1 MHRLAASLVVLLPL
15 ISLAQATTPPA
26 TATLDTSRCA
36 VKLSVALTG
45 RSPDAALLAN
55 PNPQAQVDALLQG
68 TAFIERF
75 SRFVNARFNDEPG
88 AASVEDAAYH
98 LAKHVMTNRLPW
110 SDMFLGATRV
120 DLVNNNVSI
129 VTDANGLGYL
139 RSPAWLK
146 RYAGNEEQ
154 GVKLST
160 AYRILNNTTGI
171 SLTAAVVVPGL
182 DVSAAGRRN
191 AACAGCHYD
200 SWFALDKVASVLTK
214 RVGTGDMMRFEA
226 PTAGPQQLLGKTIAD
241 DKALVTA
248 LVNSPDFEFNVC
260 RVAFGFVHGRNEL
273 ACEGPLFDRCVD
285 AFRTQRT
292 MQAAIATLTK
302 DASFCREG
310 STP

>member
-1 MHRLAASLVVLLPL
+1 MHRLATSLVVLLPL

-88 AASVEDAAYH
+88 ATSVEDATYH

-120 DLVNNNVSI
+120 DLVNNNVTI